1 MKIRRNKNL
10 QKNLI
15 KLATVTRLLL
25 VEDDSAIA
33 EPLSRA
39 LDREGYSVM
48 RASRGIDALTI
59 AANEEQID
67 FVILDLGLPDID
79 GLEVCRRLRKGGLEA
94 PVLILTA
101 RADEVDAVVGLDAG
115 ADDYVTK
122 PFRLGELQARIR
134 ALLRRSQIVEET
146 AANNA
151 SVYEINSV
159 TLDVASRRVYV
170 GSEEIALSAK
180 EFDLLAVLMR
190 ESGNVVTR
198 DDLMREVW
206 GTEWFGST
214 KTLDMHVSW
223 LRRKLGDD
231 ANSPTRI
238 TTVRGVGFRFEVPEN
253 S

>member
-1 MKIRRNKNL
+1 M
-10 QKNLI
+10 
-15 KLATVTRLLL
+15 TRLLL

-39 LDREGYSVM
+39 LDREGYSVV

-59 AANEEQID
+59 AASEDHID

-79 GLEVCRRLRKGGLEA
+79 GIEVCRRLRKGGLEA

-134 ALLRRSQIVEET
+134 ALLRRTQVAEDTSS
-146 AANNA
+146 N
-151 SVYEINSV
+151 VYDINGVS
-159 TLDVASRRVYV
+159 LDPSARRVYV
-170 GSEEIALSAK
+170 DGEELSLSAK

-190 ESGNVVTR
+190 KAGSVVTR

-206 GTEWFGST
+206 GAEWWGST
-214 KTLDMHVSW
+214 KTLDMHISW

-231 ANSPTRI
+231 ATSPKRI
-238 TTVRGVGFRFEVPEN
+238 TTIRGVGFRFEDTDAH
-253 S
+253 

>member
-1 MKIRRNKNL
+1 M
-10 QKNLI
+10 
-15 KLATVTRLLL
+15 TRLLL

-39 LDREGYSVM
+39 LDREGYSVV

-59 AANEEQID
+59 AASEDHID

-134 ALLRRSQIVEET
+134 ALLRRTQVAEDTSS
-146 AANNA
+146 N
-151 SVYEINSV
+151 VYDINGVS
-159 TLDVASRRVYV
+159 LDPSARRVYV
-170 GSEEIALSAK
+170 DGEELSLSAK

-190 ESGNVVTR
+190 KAGSVVTR

-206 GTEWFGST
+206 GAEWWGST
-214 KTLDMHVSW
+214 KTLDMHISW

-231 ANSPTRI
+231 ATSPKRI
-238 TTVRGVGFRFEVPEN
+238 TTIRGVGFRFEDTDAH
-253 S
+253 